1 MPIWF
6 DLPTFAESI
15 QHHLSF
21 IKYIS
26 FCNQATS
33 NEFFYIFDTR
43 LQINNVCTCPSMF
56 RINVISQMKDAYD
69 TYNLCCILIHDNHHA
84 PHKK

>member
-21 IKYIS
+21 IKYIP

-33 NEFFYIFDTR
+33 NEFFFDTR
-43 LQINNVCTCPSMF
+43 LQINVCTCPSMF

-84 PHKK
+84 LHNK

>member
-26 FCNQATS
+26 FCNQ
-33 NEFFYIFDTR
+33 FFFFFGHTR

-69 TYNLCCILIHDNHHA
+69 TYNLCCILIHDSHA